1 MLGSVH
7 QGTVASKVD
16 KGGALVSLAYN
27 VEGFVPQKQMKK
39 IDGTELR
46 IGDTADFKVI
56 EFSKESKRI
65 VLSHTRTWQDTLD
78 EAKREQEGEKAPRR
92 TTENLERTTLGDIE
106 ALVNLRD
113 DLQQQEQ
120 KEADFG
126 MALW

>member
-1 MLGSVH
+1 
-7 QGTVASKVD
+7 
-16 KGGALVSLAYN
+16 
-27 VEGFVPQKQMKK
+27 MKK

-120 KEADFG
+120 KEETKAE
-126 MALW
+126 